1 MPLNLEADK
10 SYYQFDQWN
19 MLVVP
24 SDELSWRDSIGRT
37 VLAWIAYDTPE
48 ELEYALDKCWK
59 DGKLYR
65 HPAHNELASRD
76 HHSYDIIS
84 MNMFIKQSPAYK
96 NYVKKLPFMRGLY
109 LWMHSLTG
117 NKLAEFFYYF
127 WNIPF
132 ARFGNFWLRFCRWA
146 GRINKEFDN
155 KLWVEKLRVK
165 KSWDGK
171 ETIGLIIQRN
181 RTKWQKLW
189 AWIIFKT
196 IPAYSLHVKAWQIY
210 VMPDSKK
217 KEKLK
222 RILLSRI
229 GISNIMLRLLFGDT
243 TVTQEEIDSYPHL
256 TGYRPGVY
264 LDETCRR
271 NIREMTAKESEFNSY
286 EKDLIKKL
294 YDEKEN

>member
-132 ARFGNFWLRFCRWA
+132 ARFGNFWLWLCRWT
-146 GRINKEFDN
+146 GRIRPERDN
-155 KLWVEKLRVK
+155 NWWIAP
-165 KSWDGK
+165 WD
-171 ETIGLIIQRN
+171 IPINLNNNGLILLRR

-271 NIREMTAKESEFNSY
+271 NIKEMTAKESEFNSY